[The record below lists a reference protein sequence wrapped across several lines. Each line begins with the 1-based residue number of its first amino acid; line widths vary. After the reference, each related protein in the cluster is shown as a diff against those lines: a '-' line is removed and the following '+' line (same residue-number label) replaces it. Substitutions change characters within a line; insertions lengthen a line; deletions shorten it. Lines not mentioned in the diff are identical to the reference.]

1 MLKLLKCIALVLLTL
16 VAHSTATA
24 QKANEDQMAR
34 DARSPY
40 LSSRMSAGET
50 QARIQERHA
59 AIRVRAGSAPER
71 EMSVTVVFNKG
82 LSVADVKKLVDRYQ
96 LEIVDIHLKAPYNDK
111 GVIQSFDVGSSEL
124 VRYRGDFEQRA
135 NKAIGAIRYQ
145 LITMAET
152 MPPDVAAAYTEI
164 AKSEILVYRIEA
176 YSRSKKIADLLDDF
190 DVGLIVAE
198 SEERGDKKIAGHKQA
213 MARATELWRRVPQG
227 SSTRTKLDPGC
238 MKVECEQ

>member
-1 MLKLLKCIALVLLTL
+1 
-16 VAHSTATA
+16 
-24 QKANEDQMAR
+24 
-34 DARSPY
+34 
-40 LSSRMSAGET
+40 
-50 QARIQERHA
+50 
-59 AIRVRAGSAPER
+59 
-71 EMSVTVVFNKG
+71 MSVTVVFNKG